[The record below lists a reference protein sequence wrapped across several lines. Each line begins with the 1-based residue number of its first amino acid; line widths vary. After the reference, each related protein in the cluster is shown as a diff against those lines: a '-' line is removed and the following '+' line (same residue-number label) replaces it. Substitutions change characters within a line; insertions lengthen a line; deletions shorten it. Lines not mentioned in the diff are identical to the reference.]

1 VGETGKVSVAN
12 CEKTVS
18 SAFLLPCFDQP
29 PRSTDNLWMS
39 PLSDWLPEMARSE
52 PARSI
57 SVAYQVPA
65 EAIPIDFDRTVVE
78 ALHASSLAAIRIGA
92 SSWRVLLPWQTRV
105 FALIPREVDEDVQ
118 IHLFRRPDLCE
129 IVVSCKPSD
138 THSAHASGL
147 AAVLF
152 IAASV
157 WIASGPV
164 AGLAAS
170 ITTVLAGALVV
181 EVTRQWAFDA
191 LEKRIR
197 SLAGDVGSALT
208 RHSAPA
214 P

>member
-1 VGETGKVSVAN
+1 
-12 CEKTVS
+12 
-18 SAFLLPCFDQP
+18 
-29 PRSTDNLWMS
+29 
-39 PLSDWLPEMARSE
+39 MARNE
-52 PARSI
+52 PTRTI

-65 EAIPIDFDRTVVE
+65 VAIPVDFDRTVTEV
-78 ALHASSLAAIRIGA
+78 LHASSLTAVRSGA
-92 SSWRVLLPWQTRV
+92 SSWRVLLPWRTRV
-105 FALIPREVDEDVQ
+105 FGLIPREVDEDLQ

-129 IVVSCKPSD
+129 LVMSCAPLD

-157 WIASGPV
+157 WIASGLV

-170 ITTVLAGALVV
+170 LTTVLAGALVV

-197 SLAGDVGSALT
+197 YLANDVGSALWPG
-208 RHSAPA
+208 RAA
-214 P
+214 QIA